1 MKPAKVVG
9 LFIDLLFL
17 VASLSTG
24 GRLAD
29 NLRIVALV
37 VAGVAVALALFL
49 IALLAVLLLDQ
60 RRPPYPM

>member
-29 NLRIVALV
+29 KPPDRCPGRRWRCRGPRV
-37 VAGVAVALALFL
+37 VSDRSISRAA
-49 IALLAVLLLDQ
+49 
-60 RRPPYPM
+60 P